1 MKILKDKRSTS
12 IVNLLIAIVI
22 TLTVN
27 FSYLLSMMVEQ
38 REAAAQQT
46 TQEQE
51 TQRHPEISGVLHI
64 SPDGY
69 GYVVLSDSVSSHQ
82 LYTYIEEVRRERANN
97 ARERAGN
104 TPQPNRGSIENPVMR
119 SAPAATPS
127 LSPAPVPV
135 VARLDKEMANA
146 HSHRLKYDSIFVNSR
161 RIYLS
166 KLKDGDTILCT
177 VFPPRG
183 NSNPSVNKIL
193 LCNGEEPTPITYD
206 RPSREHE
213 TLIQLLYYLAL
224 SFLVLSIMTLPIK
237 KLITSKRLYLQRCT
251 IAILAVFACY
261 FCAPYVN
268 WPSGKMMMIFQGQQ
282 MMDLIVILKCMVVL
296 TVAVLYGRIYDLL
309 SEQQKILL
317 ENEHLRTENLQ
328 TRYNM
333 LMGQINPHFFFNSL
347 NSLSMLVREQN
358 EQKALEYIDQLSYT
372 FRYII
377 QNGQNQK
384 STLEEEIEFAHAYSE
399 IFKVRY
405 ADKLTFDINIDS
417 KYNLWTLPS
426 LTLQPLIGNAVK
438 HNTITRKQPFHI
450 SIYTDGATLVVH
462 NQKKPKFEAEP
473 STGIGLKN
481 LSSRWQLITGQDI
494 EIIDTESDFTVRL
507 PLQKPEA

>member
-1 MKILKDKRSTS
+1 ML
-12 IVNLLIAIVI
+12 NLLIAIVI
-22 TLTVN
+22 TITVN

-38 REAAAQQT
+38 REAGEQRT
-46 TQEQE
+46 LQEQE
-51 TQRHPEISGVLHI
+51 SQRKPEIDGVLRI
-64 SPDGY
+64 SRDGY
-69 GYVVLSDSVSSHQ
+69 GYVLISDSVAIQRFLAEIEKIEQESSRQQNKQKDQIHK
-82 LYTYIEEVRRERANN
+82 TPSPTNHANGP
-97 ARERAGN
+97 R
-104 TPQPNRGSIENPVMR
+104 PHIENQAQSK
-119 SAPAATPS
+119 SAS
-127 LSPAPVPV
+127 NF
-135 VARLDKEMANA
+135 EM
-146 HSHRLKYDSIFVNSR
+146 DSIYVNSR
-161 RIYLS
+161 RIYLY
-166 KLKDGDTILCT
+166 KLKDGDTIRCT
-177 VFPPRG
+177 IHPPRG
-183 NSNPSVNKIL
+183 NSNPSVDEIIL
-193 LCNGEEPTPITYD
+193 QNGVEATPISYD

-213 TLIQLLYYLAL
+213 ALIQLLYYMVL
-224 SFLVLSIMTLPIK
+224 SFLLLSIMTLHLKGYNSSTRQYI
-237 KLITSKRLYLQRCT
+237 QRCA
-251 IAILAVFACY
+251 IALAVTFGCY

-268 WPSGKMMMIFQGQQ
+268 WYTGKMVMIFQGQQ
-282 MMDLIVILKCMVVL
+282 MMDWMVILKCTVVL
-296 TVAVLYGRIYDLL
+296 AVAILYGRIYDLL

-384 STLEEEIEFAHAYSE
+384 STLEEEIEFARAYSE

-405 ADKLTFDINIDS
+405 ADKLFFDIEIDPQ
-417 KYNLWTLPS
+417 YNQWTLPS

-438 HNTITRKQPFHI
+438 HNTITRKQPFHV
-450 SIYTDGATLVVH
+450 SIHTEGSTLVVH
-462 NQKKPKFEAEP
+462 NRKTPKIENEP

-481 LSSRWQLITGQDI
+481 LRSRWTLITGQDI
-494 EIIDTESDFTVRL
+494 EIINTETDFTVRL